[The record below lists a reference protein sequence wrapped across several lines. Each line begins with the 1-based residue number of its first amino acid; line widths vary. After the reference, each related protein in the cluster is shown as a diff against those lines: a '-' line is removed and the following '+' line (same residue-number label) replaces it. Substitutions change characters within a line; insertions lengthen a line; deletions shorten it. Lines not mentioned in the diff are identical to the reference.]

1 MGKHEF
7 LTPKA
12 IANRIKAKG
21 LQKLKWYCQMCQK
34 QCRDENGYQCHIRSE
49 SHLRQM
55 DLLKES
61 PSMYMQGYSKQFQD
75 DFIKLLS
82 RRWGT
87 KRVHANLVYQEY
99 IADRHHVHMNGTIW
113 ETLTDFVK
121 FLGREGICQVDDTQK
136 GWFITWIDNSPKA
149 LARQEAIMKKE
160 RAEKDEEERTRK
172 LIGEQV
178 ERAKKEAEE
187 LGLDDK
193 EIYTELKRETEEE
206 KIKLN
211 LTLTKS
217 TNLTSN
223 TTDKVDC
230 AAENISLPTTSI
242 SFSKPSTQKKSLSAL
257 VKKSNPMAAQKKE
270 KDKEQPKKLSAMEEI
285 IKEEMEKKKRME
297 NFKINGSKGDNRRK
311 DDYKDSRNNR
321 DYIDREI
328 RDHRDYKDNRRDYRD
343 RERERERSHKE
354 KDREYRE
361 KERERERDRQYDHES
376 KRIRRE

>member
-1 MGKHEF
+1 M
-7 LTPKA
+7 L
-12 IANRIKAKG
+12 
-21 LQKLKWYCQMCQK
+21 M
-34 QCRDENGYQCHIRSE
+34 IR
-49 SHLRQM
+49 
-55 DLLKES
+55 K
-61 PSMYMQGYSKQFQD
+61 
-75 DFIKLLS
+75 
-82 RRWGT
+82 
-87 KRVHANLVYQEY
+87 
-99 IADRHHVHMNGTIW
+99 
-113 ETLTDFVK
+113 
-121 FLGREGICQVDDTQK
+121 K
-136 GWFITWIDNSPKA
+136 GWFVTWIDNSPKA

-172 LIGEQV
+172 LIGDQV
-178 ERAKKEAEE
+178 ERARKEAEE

-211 LTLTKS
+211 LTLAKS
-217 TNLTSN
+217 ANLTSN
-223 TTDKVDC
+223 ATLTLNTTDKIDY
-230 AAENISLPTTSI
+230 ATENISLPTTSI

-257 VKKSNPMAAQKKE
+257 VKKSNPMVTQK

-297 NFKINGSKGDNRRK
+297 NFKVNGNKGDYRRK

-361 KERERERDRQYDHES
+361 RERERDRDRQYDHES

>member
-61 PSMYMQGYSKQFQD
+61 PSTYMHGYSKQFQD
-75 DFIKLLS
+75 DFVKLLS

-87 KRVHANLVYQEY
+87 KRVHSNLVYQEY

-113 ETLTDFVK
+113 ESLTDFVK
-121 FLGREGICQVDDTQK
+121 HLGKEGICQVDDTQK
-136 GWFITWIDNSPKA
+136 GWFVTWIDNSPKA

-160 RAEKDEEERTRK
+160 RSEKDEEERTRK
-172 LIGEQV
+172 LIEDQI
-178 ERAKKEAEE
+178 ERAKKEAAD
-187 LGLDDK
+187 LGLDEK
-193 EIYTELKRETEEE
+193 ETYTDLKRESEEE

-211 LTLTKS
+211 LSLAKPA
-217 TNLTSN
+217 NSN
-223 TTDKVDC
+223 TTDKNDSV
-230 AAENISLPTTSI
+230 AEDTNVTVPTSNHTSI
-242 SFSKPSTQKKSLSAL
+242 SFNKPSAQKKSLSSL
-257 VKKSNPMAAQKKE
+257 VKKSNPIATHKKE
-270 KDKEQPKKLSAMEEI
+270 KEKEQPKKLEI
-285 IKEEMEKKKRME
+285 
-297 NFKINGSKGDNRRK
+297 
-311 DDYKDSRNNR
+311 
-321 DYIDREI
+321 RE

-343 RERERERSHKE
+343 RDRERDRGHKE

-361 KERERERDRQYDHES
+361 KERDRERYKQYDRES
-376 KRIRRE
+376 KRVRRD